1 MAEDRDAE
9 LSFAARLVDFGR
21 SLRASGL
28 PIDSNRLAL
37 AQRSLLITEL
47 TSRAA
52 VRDALAVCLLSR
64 IEDEAVFLA
73 QFDAFFGFQ
82 DLASPVQSLVPPAPE
97 PAGSD
102 GITMAPASL
111 ESIAP
116 DAKDDAI
123 TEGSS
128 AVFELRHADFATLS
142 EAERDA
148 LIALAQQT
156 QFVIPNQ
163 RIRRRHPSDAGPRL
177 DWREIIRRSQGTQ
190 GEPLDLARIDR
201 QRKPARLIVL
211 LDTSGSMA
219 AYARTTLAC
228 LHPMLRGCDAHV
240 FAVGNRVSEL
250 THAFKCRNTDAM
262 LQRAGQAI
270 EDYAT
275 GTRLADCLRSLRLA
289 HTALW
294 QGRRPWVILISDG
307 LDTGGASDFA
317 NEVRKIS
324 ASAHRFVWVNPL
336 MRYAG
341 YQPIAR
347 GPHVLALNADEMVAG
362 HNLASIA
369 GLGELLRRQVFTSRF
384 QTQPVS
390 DYPRVF

>member
-52 VRDALAVCLLSR
+52 VRDALAACLLSR

-82 DLASPVQSLVPPAPE
+82 DLASPVQSLVPPE
-97 PAGSD
+97 PAGGD
-102 GITMAPASL
+102 GITIVPSSL
-111 ESIAP
+111 ESIVP

-128 AVFELRHADFATLS
+128 AVFKLRHADFATLS

-228 LHPMLRGCDAHV
+228 LHPMLRGCDTHV

-262 LQRAGQAI
+262 LQRAGHAI

-289 HTALW
+289 HAALW

-317 NEVRKIS
+317 KEVRKIS

-369 GLGELLRRQVFTSRF
+369 GLGELLRRRVFTSRF
-384 QTQPVS
+384 QTQPAS